1 MGPPNDLM
9 AHISSISTLKI
20 SKLSLDDFRA
30 KQFSAQAIV
39 IGMLKLLYVE
49 IWISFRA
56 ACTILA
62 LLFLSASEAFEQIK
76 LRRYW
81 FPF

>member
-49 IWISFRA
+49 I
-56 ACTILA
+56 
-62 LLFLSASEAFEQIK
+62 
-76 LRRYW
+76 
-81 FPF
+81 